1 MTPTGRSL
9 TLIALFGL
17 VLLLSHTVSL
27 PAELRLYIA
36 SILVIVLA
44 YDFFNARN
52 VDPPEITR
60 NHLSS
65 IPVGVWSK
73 VSLSIYNRSD
83 RSQGVCVHDH
93 HPGEFESEG
102 LPAKHVIP
110 PRRRLDITYMIRP
123 PRRGNAEF
131 SGTDV
136 IIRSSLG
143 LWQRKHTIAHHSS
156 SRVLPNFRAISHYAL
171 LATDNRLSQI
181 GVKRQQRRGEG
192 NDFYQLREYRAGDS
206 LRQIDWKATSR
217 YRKLIAKDYQDERDQ
232 QILFMLDCGRRM
244 RHAEGAD
251 AHMDQALNAML
262 LLSYVASTQGD
273 AVGFST
279 FGGVQ
284 RWYPPRKG
292 GNTMQQ
298 LLAGIYDLETT
309 TEAADYLEAA
319 RQIMPLQ
326 RRRALVVIITN
337 TRDED
342 SDDLVAATRLL
353 ARRHLVVIAD
363 LREEIL
369 DQAQQQPVQDFP
381 AALRFH
387 GVQSYLEKRTR
398 SHEQLRHHGA
408 LTLDLTA
415 KQLPVALVNE
425 YELLKASGRL

>member
-1 MTPTGRSL
+1 MIPTGRGLS
-9 TLIALFGL
+9 LIALFAL
-17 VLLLSHTVSL
+17 VLLLSHYVSWL
-27 PAELRLYIA
+27 ADLRLYIA
-36 SILVIVLA
+36 SFLVIVFA
-44 YDFFNARN
+44 YDFFYVRSEAA
-52 VDPPEITR
+52 PELSR
-60 NHLSS
+60 SLLSS

-83 RSQGVCVHDH
+83 RSRQITIHDH
-93 HPGEFESEG
+93 HPGEFKIEG
-102 LPAKHVIP
+102 LPVEHVIP
-110 PRRRLDITYMIRP
+110 PQRRLDIAYMIRP
-123 PRRGNAEF
+123 PHRGNAEF
-131 SGTDV
+131 NGTDV
-136 IIRSSLG
+136 IIRSPLG
-143 LWQRKHTIAHHSS
+143 LWRKKHYIAHHNS

-244 RHAEGAD
+244 RHVEDEG

-284 RWYPPRKG
+284 RWHPPRKG

-298 LLAGIYDLETT
+298 LLANIYDIETT
-309 TEAADYLEAA
+309 TQAADYLEAA

-369 DQAQQQPVQDFP
+369 DQAQQQSVEDFP

-408 LTLDLTA
+408 LTLDLLA